1 MAAAIKKRLGFNRTN
16 TDREVPTIHGQEENE
31 PTYTAQ
37 AYPGTLDE
45 KDPAFAEVAGLNE
58 VEANRKLSM
67 FNVQHQWDPNMSN
80 DAFDIVDEAMQSHD
94 VKAEANLVG
103 EMVENSPY
111 PEVGCPAGLKS

>member
-1 MAAAIKKRLGFNRTN
+1 M
-16 TDREVPTIHGQEENE
+16 TDVH
-31 PTYTAQ
+31 
-37 AYPGTLDE
+37 PGTLDE
-45 KDPAFAEVAGLNE
+45 KDPAYAEVAGLNE

-94 VKAEANLVG
+94 IKAEANLVG

-111 PEVGCPAGLKS
+111 PEVCQVYA